1 MVEWGQDFI
10 EKPAGGDLSWRC
22 CDVCFPGPPLVRVKA
37 SVSVR
42 GAARDAGSGLPLP
55 LQLFPQPWLGPAP
68 RKNAAGLPVHAL
80 AARKTKGVEDW
91 EGLLAEW
98 HLASAARRSPGHACS
113 HPACRG
119 ANDLTPVYGSG
130 PAFSVIFHKF
140 FSFKAVRNT

>member
-1 MVEWGQDFI
+1 MGLVVEWGQDFI

-42 GAARDAGSGLPLP
+42 GAARDAGSGLPPP

-68 RKNAAGLPVHAL
+68 RKNAAGLPVRAL
-80 AARKTKGVEDW
+80 GARETKGVEDW
-91 EGLLAEW
+91 EGLLA
-98 HLASAARRSPGHACS
+98 SAARRSPAHACS

-130 PAFSVIFHKF
+130 PAFSVIFY
-140 FSFKAVRNT
+140 